1 MKLSMKRLLTKIKS
15 EAFHRRPKRRRLRK
29 RTEISSKDSMGCLPE
44 ELIEA
49 ILVRVPVKYLLQF
62 KCVSKYWLNL
72 ISSPEFVKTHLSFSA
87 KDYTRHISLLQL
99 DTLETNI
106 KSCSVSSLFHNSVT
120 GALDLDCPVK
130 NSRYGVRI
138 KGSVNGLVCLADG
151 FGGLVLWNPSIRKF
165 KKVFGFVPTQMRECW
180 STCAFGYDEV
190 HDDYKVVGIFSS
202 MIKTFF
208 EAAIYSLKS
217 DSWRTLEDFKPGVS
231 YCGEA
236 KFVNH
241 KLHWITFRR
250 RCMRI
255 TSIDLVDEKWG
266 KLELPSY
273 NKGRDLKLGV
283 LGSDLSVLCNNDE
296 RTHSDV
302 WVMKEYGVKASWT
315 KLYTIRYPENYELS
329 PPLFTYNKGEILLA
343 FKSTLAIYDP
353 KNDSIT
359 YPKVLNVEV
368 TGVYNRNKAELC
380 IESLVCPDLPNE
392 D

>member
-1 MKLSMKRLLTKIKS
+1 MKS
-15 EAFHRRPKRRRLRK
+15 EASHQLRKLRK
-29 RTEISSKDSMGCLPE
+29 RTEIPSKDSMGSLPE
-44 ELIEA
+44 ELIA
-49 ILVRVPVKYLLQF
+49 TILVRVPVKYLLQF
-62 KCVSKYWLNL
+62 KCVSTKWFDL

-99 DTLETNI
+99 DTLDTNI
-106 KSCSVSSLFHNSVT
+106 KSCSVSSLFHDSIT
-120 GALDLDCPVK
+120 EALDLDCPMKYPHQRVYI
-130 NSRYGVRI
+130 S
-138 KGSVNGLVCLADG
+138 GSVNGLVCLTDR
-151 FGGLVLWNPSIRKF
+151 FDGLVLWNPSIRKF
-165 KKVFGFVPTQMRECW
+165 KKVLDFVPTQMCRCW
-180 STCAFGYDEV
+180 SMCGFGYDEV

-202 MIKTFF
+202 MIKAFF

-250 RCMRI
+250 RRMCI

-266 KLELPSY
+266 KLELPNY

-302 WVMKEYGVKASWT
+302 WVMKEYRVKASWT

-329 PPLFTYNKGEILLA
+329 PPLFTYNKELR
-343 FKSTLAIYDP
+343 
-353 KNDSIT
+353 
-359 YPKVLNVEV
+359 
-368 TGVYNRNKAELC
+368 RNFASKA
-380 IESLVCPDLPNE
+380 
-392 D
+392 